1 MKTADHFVLFGLPR
15 RFDIDRDDL
24 ERRYRELSREHHPDK
39 HARGSDGDRLAA
51 VQKTT
56 DINAA
61 YKVLRDDFSRAEHL
75 LRRAGIE
82 TSEHEQQDNRQTVDA
97 SLLTE
102 IMELR
107 EALDDARQSK
117 DHATVE
123 KLATDV
129 NARVDKAWDRMKVVF
144 GRYGVDATEAQ
155 LRPLANE
162 LTSLR
167 YYRRVLEE
175 VSNILDEEV

>member
-1 MKTADHFVLFGLPR
+1 MKNSDPFALFGLPP
-15 RFDIDRDDL
+15 RFEIDQAELDT
-24 ERRYRELSREHHPDK
+24 RYRELSREHHPDR
-39 HARGSDGDRLAA
+39 HSRGSDGDRLAS

-61 YKVLRDDFSRAEHL
+61 YKVLRDEFLRAEVL
-75 LRRAGIE
+75 LRRVGIE
-82 TSEHEQQDNRQTVDA
+82 TSEHEQQDRRQTVDA
-97 SLLTE
+97 GLLTE

-107 EALDDARQSK
+107 EALDEARRSK

-123 KLATDV
+123 KLAADV
-129 NARVDKAWDRMKVVF
+129 NARTGKAWDRMKRVF
-144 GRYGVDATEAQ
+144 GEHGAQATEAQ
-155 LRPLANE
+155 LRPLAGE

-175 VSNILDEEV
+175 VSNILDEDV